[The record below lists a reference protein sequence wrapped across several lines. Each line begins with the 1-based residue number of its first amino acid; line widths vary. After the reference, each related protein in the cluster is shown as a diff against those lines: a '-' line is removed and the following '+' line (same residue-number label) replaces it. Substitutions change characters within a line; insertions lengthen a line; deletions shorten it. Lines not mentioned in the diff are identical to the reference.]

1 MHNKSA
7 HFLAYTKT
15 LSVVVLPT
23 YNAAE
28 KKKALEKKEKKTKEN
43 HGEQSTKKGWELEG
57 GNNNAELEIDNKRGN
72 KTEWQDIK
80 RDHFLFF
87 SGKIKTRRKGSEL
100 PLLFPKVVM
109 EKKKGKLGVR

>member
-43 HGEQSTKKGWELEG
+43 HGEQSTKKG
-57 GNNNAELEIDNKRGN
+57 
-72 KTEWQDIK
+72 
-80 RDHFLFF
+80 
-87 SGKIKTRRKGSEL
+87 
-100 PLLFPKVVM
+100 
-109 EKKKGKLGVR
+109 